1 MAARV
6 QVVLDCSDPG
16 RLAEFWALALGY
28 EVQRPPEGF
37 ESWEAWL
44 TSMGIPEEKWNKASA
59 IVDPEGRGPRIFFQ
73 RVPEPKTVKNRMHL
87 DVYAAEGTDDRDER
101 RRRIAAEVERLIAA
115 GATYVRE
122 LEEYGQSWVTL
133 QDPEGNEFDVA

>member
-6 QVVLDCSDPG
+6 QVVLDCSDPR

-28 EVQRPPEGF
+28 EVQPPPEGF

-44 TSMGIPEEKWNKASA
+44 TSMGIPEEDWNKASA

-87 DVYAAEGTDDRDER
+87 DVYAAEETDDPDER
-101 RRRIAAEVERLIAA
+101 RPRIAAEVERLIAA